1 MRYLAIAGF
10 ALSLTLM
17 GCGEPNTSPPNP
29 NTSGEGDGSSPVT
42 PSGVPDTRALI
53 PADLNADG
61 NPDAVPHPSLARI
74 VVQAP
79 QGTGFRLT
87 RGAIDVPFTVTMV
100 SLSDGT
106 SVHELGLEN
115 PIGTD
120 ALTLRAGEYVL
131 NLQGNAD
138 IGVQQPLTA
147 RPATPGALANDLA
160 QPSGALFS
168 SNEDVALALAGGLPS
183 LVDDGFAL
191 QSGNGRSI
199 ELKLSMSPD
208 GLVARPAEAL
218 EARRIYSLRTTGES
232 TDAYGRAPDANFQIV
247 CRGGADKAPIK
258 LTLGD
263 LNRDGDE
270 ELIALFEDGAVTT
283 LTNPLGRAEGILP
296 RGEDAAVDFATGD
309 FDGNGAL
316 DVIVLLRGK
325 EEFRLLTLYNQT
337 RVGDSQFVM
346 QSDTVPLDAPVA
358 MCAADFDRDG
368 RHDVMILDAFGDV
381 LAQYSARPNQLFSA
395 LESRRLAVSIT
406 CDDVNADGKP
416 DVYVMSADGNGRLHL
431 NVGARFGGELGV
443 LDLGTPGA
451 QRVTTGELD
460 GDRHADF
467 VFCGRG
473 DNLSVM
479 RGASLKSPAAF
490 KMGGEN
496 ARLAGAVMCR
506 DVNRDT
512 RHDILVARE
521 DDRGI
526 TDEVALYLNSDS
538 GDGTPDAILELG
550 ARVSVEAIEYWRDH
564 VIFASNAGLLVLKV
578 NPADMPPT
586 VDSKVRFIEAYYP
599 VPQIPAPLAAAMADF
614 NDDGKTDLAAID
626 RDGNLQ
632 IWLSGEEG
640 EPFTEAGTP
649 IPLGDAGV
657 LQAIDFDRDSAPD
670 LLYIPNDRSLKP
682 RVLRNNRAGR
692 FDNNDEGFLPTPP
705 SSLRGAPALGDFDRD
720 GDLDVL
726 WPSPLGWMQ
735 YRERED
741 RWSQGQS
748 LPEIRDDSSLRLQFS
763 GELCCA
769 DFTGDS
775 IEDVVAVMQTTEDGA
790 GPQYLVL
797 FEGTG
802 SSRPDVGPFT
812 VTISTQIKGRLF
824 GLSPADFNGDGKLD
838 LAVGFGQTAADTR
851 LTLLQLGSDK
861 QFASFEG
868 SPAPK
873 GKLLDIALDDLDR
886 DGDLDL
892 IVSEDLEDGDSIMTL
907 WVNDGRGQFGEATD
921 AQRSLSDAI
930 GGFRATNLSLADFT
944 GDGRPDLMAI
954 DRDGNV
960 VIVRTTLP

>member
-1 MRYLAIAGF
+1 MRYLLLA
-10 ALSLTLM
+10 SLAVSLILT
-17 GCGEPNTSPPNP
+17 GCGEPNTTPVNP
-29 NTSGEGDGSSPVT
+29 NTSGTGGGNSGT
-42 PSGVPDTRALI
+42 PASTSLGIRALI
-53 PADLNADG
+53 PSDLNADG
-61 NPDAVPHPSLARI
+61 TPDAIPHPSLRRLL
-74 VVQAP
+74 VQAP

-87 RGAIDVPFTVTMV
+87 RGSIDVPFTVTMV
-100 SLSDGT
+100 TLSDGK
-106 SVHELGLEN
+106 SVHELALEN
-115 PIGTD
+115 PIGSDT
-120 ALTLRAGEYVL
+120 LTLRAGEYVL

-138 IGVQQPLTA
+138 LGIQQPLTA

-160 QPSGALFS
+160 SPTGALYPDA
-168 SNEDVALALAGGLPS
+168 EGVALALAGALPS
-183 LVDDGFAL
+183 LVDGGFAL
-191 QSGNGRSI
+191 QSGAGR
-199 ELKLSMSPD
+199 EVPLQLALTTD
-208 GLVARPAEAL
+208 GLVAKPAEAL
-218 EARRIYSLRTTGES
+218 EPRRIYTLKLTGTS
-232 TDAYGRAPDANFQIV
+232 TDPYGREGSVAYHLY
-247 CRGGADKAPIK
+247 CRGKVGKAPIK
-258 LTLGD
+258 MKQGD
-263 LNRDGDE
+263 LNRDGDN
-270 ELIALFEDGAVTT
+270 ELIALFEDGSVTT
-283 LTNPLGRAEGILP
+283 LTNPQGRAEGILP
-296 RGEDAAVDFATGD
+296 RGEDAALDFATGD

-316 DVIVLLRGK
+316 DLVVLLKGK
-325 EEFRLLTLYNQT
+325 EQFRLLTLYNQT
-337 RVGDSQFVM
+337 RVGESRFVM
-346 QSDTVPLDAPVA
+346 QSDTVPLEAPIA
-358 MCAADFDRDG
+358 LCAGDYDRDG
-368 RHDVMILDAFGDV
+368 RDDVMILDAFGDV
-381 LAQYSARPNQLFSA
+381 LAQYSGRASQKFAA
-395 LESRRLAVSIT
+395 LESRSLAISIV

-416 DVYVMSADGNGRLHL
+416 DIYVMGADGRGRLHL
-431 NVGARFGGELGV
+431 NVGAFGGELGV
-443 LDLGTPGA
+443 LELNAPGM
-451 QRVTTGELD
+451 QRVVTGELD

-467 VFCGRG
+467 VFTGRG
-473 DNLSVM
+473 STLTVM
-479 RGASLKSPAAF
+479 LGSTLNSPAKF
-490 KMGGEN
+490 RMNGESE
-496 ARLAGAVMCR
+496 RLAGAIMCR

-512 RHDILVARE
+512 RRDILVARE

-526 TDEVALYLNSDS
+526 TDEVAIYLNSDNV
-538 GDGTPDAILELG
+538 DGSPDAILQLG
-550 ARVSVEAIEYWRDH
+550 ARVSVNAIEYWRDH

-586 VDSKVRFIEAYYP
+586 VDSKVRFIEAYFP

-614 NDDGKTDLAAID
+614 NDDGKADLAAID
-626 RDGNLQ
+626 KDGNLQ

-640 EPFTEAGTP
+640 EPFIEAGTP

-657 LQAIDFDRDSAPD
+657 LQAIDFDRDNAPD
-670 LLYIPNDRSLKP
+670 LLYIPNDRSRKP

-726 WPSPLGWMQ
+726 WPSPLGWVQ

-802 SSRPDVGPFT
+802 SVDPDVGPFR
-812 VTISTQIKGRLF
+812 VVISTQIKGRLF

-838 LAVGFGQTAADTR
+838 LAVGFGQTEAEAQ
-851 LTLLQLGSDK
+851 LTLLQLGSGK
-861 QFASFEG
+861 QFVTFEG

-892 IVSEDLEDGDSIMTL
+892 IVSEDIPDGGNVMTL
-907 WVNDGRGQFGEATD
+907 WVNDGRGRFGEASE